1 MRINLTDLK
10 QPDLKLHGIYRGV
23 VEDNSDPTFA
33 GKCRVRVF
41 GVHSSS
47 PVGSSYEGIATAEL
61 PWAEPVLGLIEG
73 SISGYGLFSVPLQ
86 GSHVFVFFENGNHM
100 MPRYFGS
107 APGTV
112 ATAATVPV
120 EGAVPVAFVDP
131 DGVYPDATGVE
142 FNSGEGT
149 YPHNIVLK
157 THGGHIIEL
166 DSTPEAKRIK
176 IYHSSGTNTVI
187 DNEGIVT
194 ITRVSDYIDNITGD
208 STVTIGGDGSIDV
221 TGDWNVTVGGQANI
235 TVTGDWNVTVGGQA
249 NITVTGKCTVTGN
262 PINLN

>member
-23 VEDNSDPTFA
+23 VEDNEDPTFA
-33 GKCRVRVF
+33 GRCRVRVF

-47 PVGSSYEGIATAEL
+47 PVGSSTEGIPTANL
-61 PWAEPVLGLIEG
+61 PWADPVLGLIEG
-73 SISGYGLFSVPLQ
+73 SISGYGLFAVPLQ
-86 GSHVFVFFENGNHM
+86 GSHVFVFFESGNHM

-112 ATAATVPV
+112 AAAAAPPAQ
-120 EGAVPVAFVDP
+120 GAEPVAFVDP
-131 DGVYPDATGVE
+131 DGVYPDAIGVE
-142 FNSGEGT
+142 FNTGEGT

-176 IYHSSGTNTVI
+176 IYHSSGTNAVI

-194 ITRVSDYIDNITGD
+194 ITRVSDHIDNITGD
-208 STVTIGGDGSIDV
+208 STTTIGGDHSV
-221 TGDWNVTVGGQANI
+221 
-235 TVTGDWNVTVGGQA
+235 TVTGDSTVDITGDWIVNVGGNA
-249 NITVTGKCTVTGN
+249 VITVTGKCTVTGN

>member
-1 MRINLTDLK
+1 MRINLQDLK
-10 QPDLKLHGIYRGV
+10 QTDLKLHGIYRGV
-23 VEDNSDPTFA
+23 VEDNEDPTLA

-47 PVGSSYEGIATAEL
+47 PVGSSTEGIATESL

-73 SISGYGLFSVPLQ
+73 SISGYGLFGVPLQ

-112 ATAATVPV
+112 GAAAAPPV
-120 EGAVPVAFVDP
+120 EGAEPVAFVDP
-131 DGVYPDATGVE
+131 DGTYPDAAGVE

-176 IYHSSGTNTVI
+176 IYHASGTNAVI

-194 ITRVSDYIDNITGD
+194 ITRVSDHIDNITGD
-208 STVTIGGDGSIDV
+208 STVTIGGDHTVDI
-221 TGDWNVTVGGQANI
+221 TGNWIVNVGGNA
-235 TVTGDWNVTVGGQA
+235 T
-249 NITVTGKCTVTGN
+249 ITVTGKCTVTGN

>member
-1 MRINLTDLK
+1 MRINLQDLK
-10 QPDLKLHGIYRGV
+10 QTDLKLHGIYRGV
-23 VEDNSDPTFA
+23 VEDNADPTFA

-47 PVGSSYEGIATAEL
+47 PVGSSTEGIATANL

-73 SISGYGLFSVPLQ
+73 SISGYGLFAVPLQ

-112 ATAATVPV
+112 PAAAAPPV
-120 EGAVPVAFVDP
+120 EGAEPVAFVDP
-131 DGVYPDATGVE
+131 DGVYPDAAGVE
-142 FNSGEGT
+142 FNTGEGT

-176 IYHSSGTNTVI
+176 IFHSSGTNAVI

-194 ITRVSDYIDNITGD
+194 ITRVSDHIDNITGD
-208 STVTIGGDGSIDV
+208 STVTIGGDHTVDI
-221 TGDWNVTVGGQANI
+221 TGNWIVNVGGNA
-235 TVTGDWNVTVGGQA
+235 T
-249 NITVTGKCTVTGN
+249 ITVTGKCTVTGN

>member
-1 MRINLTDLK
+1 MRINLQDLK
-10 QPDLKLHGIYRGV
+10 QTDLKLHGIYRGV
-23 VEDNSDPTFA
+23 VEDNADPTFA

-47 PVGSSYEGIATAEL
+47 PVGSSTEGIATASL

-73 SISGYGLFSVPLQ
+73 SISGYGLFAVPLQ

-112 ATAATVPV
+112 ATAAVPPV
-120 EGAVPVAFVDP
+120 EGTEPVAFVDP
-131 DGVYPDATGVE
+131 DGVYPDAAGVE
-142 FNSGEGT
+142 FNTGEGT
-149 YPHNIVLK
+149 YPHNVVLK

-176 IYHSSGTNTVI
+176 IFHSSGTNAVI

-194 ITRVSDYIDNITGD
+194 ITKVSDHIDNITGD
-208 STVTIGGDGSIDV
+208 STVTIGGDSTVDI
-221 TGDWNVTVGGQANI
+221 TGNWIVNVGGNA
-235 TVTGDWNVTVGGQA
+235 T
-249 NITVTGKCTVTGN
+249 ITVTGKCTVAGN

>member
-1 MRINLTDLK
+1 MRINLQDLK
-10 QPDLKLHGIYRGV
+10 QTDLKLHGIYRGV
-23 VEDNSDPTFA
+23 VEDNEDPTFA

-47 PVGSSYEGIATAEL
+47 PVGSSTEGIATASL

-73 SISGYGLFSVPLQ
+73 SVSGYGLFGVPLQ

-112 ATAATVPV
+112 AAAAAPPV
-120 EGAVPVAFVDP
+120 EGAEPVAFVDP
-131 DGVYPDATGVE
+131 DGAYPDAAGVE

-157 THGGHIIEL
+157 THGGHIIEF

-176 IYHSSGTNTVI
+176 IYHASGTNAVI

-194 ITRVSDYIDNITGD
+194 ITRVSDHIDNITGD
-208 STVTIGGDGSIDV
+208 STVTVGGDHTVDI
-221 TGDWNVTVGGQANI
+221 TGNWIVNVGGNA
-235 TVTGDWNVTVGGQA
+235 T
-249 NITVTGKCTVTGN
+249 ITVTGKCTVTGN

>member
-1 MRINLTDLK
+1 MRVNLKDLK

-23 VEDNSDPTFA
+23 VEDNVDPYAA
-33 GKCRVRVF
+33 GRCRVRIF

-47 PVGSSYEGIATAEL
+47 AVGTSTEGIATEDL

-86 GSHVFVFFENGNHM
+86 GSHVFCFFESGNHM

-112 ATAATVPV
+112 AAAAAP
-120 EGAVPVAFVDP
+120 AVTGETQAFKDP
-131 DGVYPDATGVE
+131 DGVYPDAPGND
-142 FNSGEGT
+142 FNIGTGT

-157 THGGHIIEL
+157 THAGHTIEI
-166 DSTPEAKRIK
+166 DSTPGANRLNVTHATGYNI
-176 IYHSSGTNTVI
+176 TI
-187 DNEGIVT
+187 DND
-194 ITRVSDYIDNITGD
+194 SNITVNSPGD
-208 STVTIGGDGSIDV
+208 RNVTLLGDDTLITIGSRS
-221 TGDWNVTVGGQANI
+221 VTVGAGDTLTIVGNWTINVTGQANI
-235 TVTGDWNVTVGGQA
+235 TVAGPC
-249 NITVTGKCTVTGN
+249 IVTGA

>member
-1 MRINLTDLK
+1 MRINLQDLK
-10 QPDLKLHGIYRGV
+10 QTDLKLHGIYRGV
-23 VEDNSDPTFA
+23 VEDNEDPTFA

-47 PVGSSYEGIATAEL
+47 PVGSSTEGIATANL

-73 SISGYGLFSVPLQ
+73 SISGYGLFAVPLQ

-112 ATAATVPV
+112 ATVATPPA
-120 EGAVPVAFVDP
+120 EGAEPVAFVDP
-131 DGVYPDATGVE
+131 DGVYPDAAGVE
-142 FNSGEGT
+142 FNSGDGT

-166 DSTPEAKRIK
+166 DSTPEAKRLK
-176 IYHSSGTNTVI
+176 IYHGSGTSTEI
-187 DNEGIVT
+187 DNDGNVSTSIVKNRT
-194 ITRVSDYIDNITGD
+194 EDIIENDT
-208 STVTIGGDGSIDV
+208 
-221 TGDWNVTVGGQANI
+221 VTVGGDSSVTI
-235 TVTGDWNVTVGGQA
+235 TGNWIVNVGGNA
-249 NITVTGKCTVTGN
+249 TITVTGKCTVTGN

>member
-23 VEDNSDPTFA
+23 VEDNADPTFA

-47 PVGSSYEGIATAEL
+47 SVGSSTEGIPTASL
-61 PWAEPVLGLIEG
+61 PRAEPVLGLIEG
-73 SISGYGLFSVPLQ
+73 SISGYGFFSVPLQ
-86 GSHVFVFFENGNHM
+86 GSHVFVFFESGNHM

-112 ATAATVPV
+112 ATAATPPV
-120 EGAVPVAFVDP
+120 EGAEPVAFVDP

-176 IYHSSGTNTVI
+176 IYHSSGTNAVI

-194 ITRVSDYIDNITGD
+194 ITRVSDHIDNITGD
-208 STVTIGGDGSIDV
+208 STVTIGGDSTVDI
-221 TGDWNVTVGGQANI
+221 TGNWTVTVGGNA
-235 TVTGDWNVTVGGQA
+235 T
-249 NITVTGKCTVTGN
+249 ITVTGKCTVTGN
-262 PINLN
+262 PVNIN